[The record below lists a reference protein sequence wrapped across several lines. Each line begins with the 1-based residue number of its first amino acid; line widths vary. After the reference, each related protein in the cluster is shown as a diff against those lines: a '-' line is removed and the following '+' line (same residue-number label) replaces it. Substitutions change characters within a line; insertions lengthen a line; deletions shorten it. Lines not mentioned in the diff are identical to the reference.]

1 MVKVKKFNSN
11 CNHFTGKK
19 HGIKT
24 VRKRVVRSKQEP
36 HKNKYVRYSK
46 CENFK

>member
-1 MVKVKKFNSN
+1 MARGRSFNSN

-24 VRKRVVRSKQEP
+24 VKKKVVRHSQEP
-36 HKNKYVRYSK
+36 HKNKYVKFSK
-46 CENFK
+46 I